1 MPEGRLTKVRV
12 AKGRQM
18 ANMCGPESVGYVECG
33 VGEAV
38 QVSEAE
44 VEPGENCLHKV
55 DFPSII

>member
-1 MPEGRLTKVRV
+1 
-12 AKGRQM
+12 M

-55 DFPSII
+55 DSPSII